1 MGVLSNIEP
10 YGVFRFFEEICGIP
24 HGSSD
29 TKRIS
34 DYLVKFATDRDLRY
48 IQDDSNNVIIFKDG
62 TAGYEDS
69 ASVMLQG
76 HMDMV
81 CEKDTDCDID
91 FEHDGLRLLL
101 EDGVISAD
109 GTTLGG
115 DDGIAVA
122 FALAILDNPELYAT
136 HEYIANRISRVT
148 SKDVYAF
155 FKSVLANGDP
165 GYEKIAN
172 IAEKYVAAYDKQKDN
187 K

>member
-29 TKRIS
+29 TKKIS
-34 DYLVKFATDRDLRY
+34 DYLVKFATDRKLRY
-48 IQDDSNNVIIFKDG
+48 IQDGSNNVIIFKGG
-62 TAGYEDS
+62 TAGYENS

-81 CEKDTDCDID
+81 CEKDADCDIN
-91 FEHDGLRLLL
+91 FERDGLRLLL

-122 FALAILDNPELYAT
+122 FALAILDADDIPHPPLECVFTVDEEIGML
-136 HEYIANRISRVT
+136 
-148 SKDVYAF
+148 
-155 FKSVLANGDP
+155 G
-165 GYEKIAN
+165 
-172 IAEKYVAAYDKQKDN
+172 AAAID
-187 K
+187 

>member
-10 YGVFRFFEEICGIP
+10 YGVFHFFEEICGIP

-29 TKRIS
+29 TKKIS
-34 DYLVKFATDRDLRY
+34 DYLVKFAIDKNLRY
-48 IQDDSNNVIIFKDG
+48 IQDESNNVIIFKDG

-69 ASVMLQG
+69 APVMLQG

-81 CEKDTDCDID
+81 CEKDVDCDID
-91 FEHDGLRLLL
+91 FERDGLRLVL

-122 FALAILDNPELYAT
+122 FALAILDADDIPHPCLLY
-136 HEYIANRISRVT
+136 T
-148 SKDVYAF
+148 SPSPRDC
-155 FKSVLANGDP
+155 S
-165 GYEKIAN
+165 
-172 IAEKYVAAYDKQKDN
+172 
-187 K
+187 